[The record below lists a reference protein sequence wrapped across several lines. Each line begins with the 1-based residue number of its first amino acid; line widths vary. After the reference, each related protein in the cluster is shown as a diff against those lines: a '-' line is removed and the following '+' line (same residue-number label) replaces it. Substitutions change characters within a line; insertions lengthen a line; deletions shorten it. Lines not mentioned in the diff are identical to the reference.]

1 MDVADESQLKMLDHV
16 LRYDLVDIMICS
28 SYSGHFLM
36 KMMKSRASYILKS
49 DSQGVQRLA
58 RDMGNLSSNERSS
71 HVLQMILDDNV
82 IWFRLEPATRTLLAT
97 AISLN
102 LVRMVNHR
110 LSLHVGKLYI
120 YNLKAFLFCFFFFFL
135 TFVQL
140 FNFFFFLVCKLY
152 KIVFSHRGSYNVEEG
167 VLLKSLDQNFMN
179 VMNEING
186 TRLTMTCLGCEH
198 SGVTNMLVRK
208 CIQHM
213 DILLPSLDSESCII
227 GILKGLDKGKCG
239 CGASERHELCVE
251 MCDAITPHCHA
262 LSTTQN
268 GKHLIVRMLN
278 MTPNT
283 KRIGENNEYNKDEQK
298 GSLKL
303 MHHLLP
309 MFVNLSCDWH
319 GNHVIQSLIDNV
331 RKSQDGRMWHEI
343 SELID
348 MNYNL
353 LNENQYGKHV
363 LKAFTDR

>member
-1 MDVADESQLKMLDHV
+1 M
-16 LRYDLVDIMICS
+16 
-28 SYSGHFLM
+28 G
-36 KMMKSRASYILKS
+36 MKSRASYILKS

-110 LSLHVGKLYI
+110 LSLHV
-120 YNLKAFLFCFFFFFL
+120 
-135 TFVQL
+135 
-140 FNFFFFLVCKLY
+140 VCKLY